1 MLIRRCVAEDMPHLL
16 EIWLQATLHAHD
28 FLPAAAWWP
37 RQEAMRLQLQQ
48 CQDIWVVEAQDEAVL
63 AATLKGQV
71 SARDPQ
77 VVGFMAIDGDELLAL
92 YLHPEWQQQGL
103 GTTLIGLAQQ
113 YHPYLQLRVCVLNSE
128 AVQFYRRHG
137 FAISREFRQADSP
150 CDEYLMEYRQP

>member
-1 MLIRRCVAEDMPHLL
+1 MLIRRCVAEDMPQLL

-48 CQDIWVVEAQDEAVL
+48 CQDIWVVESQSEAVL
-63 AATLKGQV
+63 ACTLKGAASQ
-71 SARDPQ
+71 PQQ

-92 YLHPEWQQQGL
+92 YVHPESQQQGL
-103 GTTLIGLAQQ
+103 GATLIGLAQQ
-113 YHPYLQLRVCVLNSE
+113 YHAHLTLRVCALNTE

-137 FAISREFRQADSP
+137 FRVSREFRQADSP
-150 CDEYLMEYRQP
+150 CDEYLMEYHQP